1 MKKLLIIPMCILF
14 IALSCKKDK
23 TPAEEKEVIKGNIK
37 QVTETVNGITYK
49 IFTDVNTT
57 NFKGILVVGS
67 GNDESNPS
75 EGSING
81 ASETALCEKAAAN
94 GYAAAIVRYQ
104 KPAAGTDWDSRSKL
118 MGEDFDKAIVGL
130 VDGVPFISKNLPI
143 RDSLRDNTSNIEVNA
158 VFGYEFDEND
168 RMLAQIQT
176 SKYTHGAETTDQVI
190 KGKFEYKCN

>member
-1 MKKLLIIPMCILF
+1 MNRLLPLLMCVF

-23 TPAEEKEVIKGNIK
+23 TPTDEKEVVKGNIK

-118 MGEDFDKAIVGL
+118 MGEDFDKAIVG
-130 VDGVPFISKNLPI
+130 I
-143 RDSLRDNTSNIEVNA
+143 A
-158 VFGYEFDEND
+158 
-168 RMLAQIQT
+168 
-176 SKYTHGAETTDQVI
+176 
-190 KGKFEYKCN
+190 GKI